1 MHRRWSTAE
10 IFTVPE
16 LCWASSLIFVGNDPS
31 LTAFTDE
38 SGGAGLRQLDTTGVD
53 AAKTQLELIE
63 FQSNVAVKEIYFDGT
78 PENFLSKE
86 DISKNFFHS
95 SQIVSGNFYGVWV
108 YLLLP
113 EGRIVPSCQLQ

>member
-1 MHRRWSTAE
+1 
-10 IFTVPE
+10 
-16 LCWASSLIFVGNDPS
+16 
-31 LTAFTDE
+31 
-38 SGGAGLRQLDTTGVD
+38 VD